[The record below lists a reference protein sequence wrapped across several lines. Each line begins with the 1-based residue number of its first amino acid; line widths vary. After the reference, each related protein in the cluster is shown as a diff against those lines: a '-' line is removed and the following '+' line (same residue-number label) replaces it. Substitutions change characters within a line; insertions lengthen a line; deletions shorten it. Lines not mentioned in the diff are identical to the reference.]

1 MLEIN
6 NSGSMK
12 SLRPLETTTGRITAL
27 KFKVTAEATTL
38 ELTLALV
45 QDGGNCSRRME
56 NSLST

>member
-1 MLEIN
+1 MLETN

-12 SLRPLETTTGRITAL
+12 SPRPLETTTGRITAL
-27 KFKVTAEATTL
+27 KSKVTAEAATL

-56 NSLST
+56 NLLST